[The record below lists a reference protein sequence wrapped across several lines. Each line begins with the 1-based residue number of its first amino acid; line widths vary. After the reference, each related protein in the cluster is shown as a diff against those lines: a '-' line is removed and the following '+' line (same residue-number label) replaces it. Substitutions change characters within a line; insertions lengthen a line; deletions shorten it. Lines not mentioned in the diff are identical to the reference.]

1 MNKIQLEKTLC
12 KIKINQELYI
22 HGFFTIIH
30 YPTIF
35 ESMLCLI
42 TNNKIINSQ
51 FLTNA
56 ENIEIILNKKTFNI
70 SFDYYR
76 RIWTDEKL
84 DFTCIEIIR
93 KDKIY
98 KKIKPLEIINTIS
111 IRDTSSDN
119 NNNYDKRYFI
129 YFNNSEE
136 IELIQSKLNKIDDSS
151 YNQEYKDVIPGTPL
165 FLNNEMDNLIIIGI
179 NSNKDEKGNL
189 KGIYIINIINY
200 IKNNKANNFLNKN
213 IIRCVLTVPEEKVGR
228 KLTVFQQSDENK
240 DQIGSTIV
248 YLNNKKIKL
257 LFNKRKSWFT
267 NDKFTKSGLY
277 NITILLDKSITNLSH
292 FFAKCY
298 YLSIDLKDFDSSK
311 ITKMDYLF
319 GGCEQLKKI
328 EGLNNLDTSNVVT
341 MESMFLDCKELTYL
355 NLYNFNTSKVT
366 NFNAMFGFCNKL
378 ENIYGLENFDT
389 RNITKMESIFNSCNS
404 LKYLDLSNFDMSN
417 VTSLDYLFKECFKLK
432 QIKGLKKFNTS
443 KVINMTGV
451 FLNCKKLKFLDLSN
465 FDTSNVETMKE
476 MFSSCTKLNE
486 IKGFENLNTKNV
498 KNMCSLFSNC
508 ISLEKIDLNNL
519 NTSNCENLCELFNY
533 CEKIKNFDFIKNL
546 DTKNVTTMEAMF
558 EGCKSAEIIDIS
570 NLDTSNVTN
579 MQFLF
584 NDCIN
589 LKEIKGLGKINTA
602 NVRNMNLMFQNC
614 ANITRL
620 NLSNFDTSNVQ
631 DMCFMFNNCNNLK
644 QIEGLNNFNTRN
656 VTNMKAMFQLCP
668 NLENLNLSNFD
679 VRNVEDM
686 EFMFYKC
693 PKLKKL
699 NLDKFQYLMKC
710 KYKNML
716 TFTNKNCEIICKSK
730 KIKSLLGKK
739 YEE

>member
-1 MNKIQLEKTLC
+1 MNKIQLEKSLC

-56 ENIEIILNKKTFNI
+56 ENIEIILNQKIFNI

-98 KKIKPLEIINTIS
+98 KKIKPLEIINIIS

-119 NNNYDKRYFI
+119 NINYDKGYFI

-228 KLTVFQQSDENK
+228 KLTVFQQSEENK
-240 DQIGSTIV
+240 DQIGSSIV

-328 EGLNNLDTSNVVT
+328 EGLNNLDTSNVV
-341 MESMFLDCKELTYL
+341 
-355 NLYNFNTSKVT
+355 
-366 NFNAMFGFCNKL
+366 NAMFGFCNKL

-389 RNITKMESIFNSCNS
+389 RNITKMERIFNSCNS
-404 LKYLDLSNFDMSN
+404 LKYLDLSNFDMTN
-417 VTSLDYLFKECFKLK
+417 VTSLEYLFKECFKLK

-451 FLNCKKLKFLDLSN
+451 FLNCKKLKFLDVSN

-476 MFSSCTKLNE
+476 MFSSCT
-486 IKGFENLNTKNV
+486 
-498 KNMCSLFSNC
+498 S
-508 ISLEKIDLNNL
+508 KI
-519 NTSNCENLCELFNY
+519 
-533 CEKIKNFDFIKNL
+533 
-546 DTKNVTTMEAMF
+546 
-558 EGCKSAEIIDIS
+558 
-570 NLDTSNVTN
+570 
-579 MQFLF
+579 
-584 NDCIN
+584 
-589 LKEIKGLGKINTA
+589 
-602 NVRNMNLMFQNC
+602 
-614 ANITRL
+614 
-620 NLSNFDTSNVQ
+620 
-631 DMCFMFNNCNNLK
+631 
-644 QIEGLNNFNTRN
+644 
-656 VTNMKAMFQLCP
+656 
-668 NLENLNLSNFD
+668 
-679 VRNVEDM
+679 
-686 EFMFYKC
+686 
-693 PKLKKL
+693 
-699 NLDKFQYLMKC
+699 
-710 KYKNML
+710 
-716 TFTNKNCEIICKSK
+716 
-730 KIKSLLGKK
+730 
-739 YEE
+739 